1 MWYCV
6 FLVEPLR
13 RQHRLDDL
21 FHDGFLEVF
30 QRDVRAVLRR
40 QDDRVDADGLVVLV
54 TERALALRVRAQPRQ
69 LAVLA
74 HFGLLLDQAV
84 REDDRS
90 RHEAVRLDRRVAEHE
105 ALVAGAL
112 LFRRLAVDAL
122 GDVLRLLAEAVQH
135 GARVAVEA
143 FVRVVVTDLEDGLT
157 HDVLDLDHGIR
168 RDLAGDNHHTGL
180 RHRLAGDAAARL
192 LRENRV
198 EDRVRDLIGNLV
210 RMSFRHGLRRKQI
223 RLAHGYLPTFR
234 SVTKITFQLTSST
247 RKPVAWLFKTNRPEI
262 TALAQRAVLT
272 TPPKAKK
279 WTFLKRDCGFAPL

>member
-1 MWYCV
+1 MASCRSFREMSGLCCV
-6 FLVEPLR
+6 ESTTASMR
-13 RQHRLDDL
+13 
-21 FHDGFLEVF
+21 
-30 QRDVRAVLRR
+30 
-40 QDDRVDADGLVVLV
+40 DGLVVLV
-54 TERALALRVRAQPRQ
+54 AERALALRVGAQPRQ

-84 REDDRS
+84 RVDDRR
-90 RHEAVRLDRRVAEHE
+90 RHEAVGLDRRVAEHE

-112 LFRRLAVDAL
+112 LFRCLAVDAL

-135 GARVAVEA
+135 GARVAVETL
-143 FVRVVVTDLEDGLT
+143 VRVVVTDLEDGLT
-157 HDVLDLDHGIR
+157 HDVLDLDHGVR
-168 RDLAGDNHHTGL
+168 RDLAGDDHHAGL

-192 LRENRV
+192 LRQDRV
-198 EDRVRDLIGNLV
+198 EDRVRDLIGHLV
-210 RMSFRHGLRRKQI
+210 RMPFRHGLRREQI

-234 SVTKITFQLTSST
+234 SVKKTQLTSST

-279 WTFLKRDCGFAPL
+279 